1 MDPPELDVL
10 KISQRF
16 LVIAM
21 QAVAAYEQAQ
31 RQLDLAHV
39 LDADR
44 LVSPEGIAQSR
55 QTLEQLS
62 ALTAQHKEYFAK
74 FITGSTEQLLA
85 AVNELPEDRRQSI
98 TEGLMRSINYNLA
111 EQSRFYAGRERW
123 VAAGL
128 SIFNLAEEHA
138 GQIWLEQGELV
149 FGTTALLEAVQALS
163 EEMEQVHQAE
173 VALQAERQ
181 AHIARAMARMSPK
194 V

>member
-1 MDPPELDVL
+1 MDSLELDVL
-10 KISQRF
+10 KISRQLF
-16 LVIAM
+16 AVAA

-31 RQLDLAHV
+31 HQLDLAHV
-39 LDADR
+39 LDAHR
-44 LVSPEGIAQSR
+44 LISPEGIAQSR
-55 QTLEQLS
+55 QTLEQIS

-74 FITGSTEQLLA
+74 FIAVSTEQLLA

-98 TEGLMRSINYNLA
+98 SEGLVRSINYNLA

-128 SIFNLAEEHA
+128 GIFNLAEEHA
-138 GQIWLEQGELV
+138 GQIWIEQGELV
-149 FGTTALLEAVQALS
+149 FRTSALLEAVQALS

-173 VALQAERQ
+173 VALQEERQ
-181 AHIARAMARMSPK
+181 AHIAQAMARMSQK